1 MIAAP
6 VCNHSITPRPIVML
20 SYRHSFHAG
29 NFADVLKHLVL
40 IKILEHL
47 RKKDNAFSCIDTHS
61 GPGDYVLNGDYASK
75 NKEFENGITQLWQ
88 LTDLPEDLS
97 TYVKLIKK
105 FNNTDSLL
113 RYPGSPLITQQ
124 FLRSK
129 DHLSLYELHSTE
141 IELLKTAVNRDRRIQ
156 AFHADGLSSA
166 ISLLPPKQHRG
177 LVFIDPSYEIKS
189 DYDLVTQSLIK
200 MHKRFATGIYALW
213 YPVIDRKRNQ
223 QLEHALKTSGLK
235 NIQLFELGIKED
247 SPEHGMTSS
256 GMIVINP
263 PWTLDADMQKTLPW
277 LSKTLG
283 VDGAGSYR
291 IETLVAE

>member
-1 MIAAP
+1 
-6 VCNHSITPRPIVML
+6 ML

-47 RKKDNAFSCIDTHS
+47 CKKDKAFYCIDTHS
-61 GPGDYVLNGDYASK
+61 GPGEYVLNGDYALK
-75 NKEFENGITQLWQ
+75 NKEFESGITQLWQ
-88 LTDLPEDLS
+88 RTDLPEDLN

-105 FNNTDSLL
+105 FNSTDTLL

-129 DHLSLYELHSTE
+129 DHLALFELHSTE
-141 IELLKTAVNRDRRIQ
+141 IELLKLATHKDKRIHSH
-156 AFHADGLSSA
+156 HADGLVGA
-166 ISLLPPKQHRG
+166 IALLPPKQHRG

-189 DYDLVTQSLIK
+189 DYESVINSLIQ
-200 MHKRFATGIYALW
+200 MHKRFATGSYALW

-223 QLEHALKTSGLK
+223 KLEKALKTSGIQ

-247 SPEHGMTSS
+247 NPEHGMTAS

-263 PWTLDADMQKTLPW
+263 PWTLAADMKHTLPW
-277 LSKTLG
+277 LSNNLG
-283 VDGAGSYR
+283 INGAGNYR

>member
-1 MIAAP
+1 
-6 VCNHSITPRPIVML
+6 ML

-47 RKKDNAFSCIDTHS
+47 CKKDKAFYCIDTHS
-61 GPGDYVLNGDYASK
+61 GPGEYVLNGDYALK
-75 NKEFENGITQLWQ
+75 NKEFESGITQLWQ
-88 LTDLPEDLS
+88 RTDLPEDLN

-105 FNNTDSLL
+105 FNSTDTLL

-129 DHLSLYELHSTE
+129 DHLALFELHSTE
-141 IELLKTAVNRDRRIQ
+141 IELLKSATHKDKRIHSH
-156 AFHADGLSSA
+156 HADGLVGA
-166 ISLLPPKQHRG
+166 IALLPPKQHRG

-189 DYDLVTQSLIK
+189 DYESVINSLIQ
-200 MHKRFATGIYALW
+200 MHKRFATGSYALW

-223 QLEHALKTSGLK
+223 KLEKELKTSGIQ

-247 SPEHGMTSS
+247 SPEHGMTAS

-263 PWTLDADMQKTLPW
+263 PWTLAADMKHTLPW
-277 LSKTLG
+277 LSNNLG
-283 VDGAGSYR
+283 INGAGNYR

>member
-1 MIAAP
+1 
-6 VCNHSITPRPIVML
+6 ML

-47 RKKDNAFSCIDTHS
+47 CKKDKAFYCIDTHS
-61 GPGDYVLNGDYASK
+61 GPGEYVLNGDYALK
-75 NKEFENGITQLWQ
+75 NKEFESGITQLWQ
-88 LTDLPEDLS
+88 RTDLPEDLN

-105 FNNTDSLL
+105 FNSTDTLL

-129 DHLSLYELHSTE
+129 DHLALFELHSTE
-141 IELLKTAVNRDRRIQ
+141 IELLKLATHKDKRIHSH
-156 AFHADGLSSA
+156 HADGLVGA
-166 ISLLPPKQHRG
+166 IALLPPKQHRG

-189 DYDLVTQSLIK
+189 DYESVINSLIQ
-200 MHKRFATGIYALW
+200 MHKRFATGSYALW

-223 QLEHALKTSGLK
+223 KLEKALKISGIQ

-247 SPEHGMTSS
+247 SPEHGMTAS

-263 PWTLDADMQKTLPW
+263 PWTLAADMKHTLPW
-277 LSKTLG
+277 LSNNLG
-283 VDGAGSYR
+283 INGAGNYR

>member
-1 MIAAP
+1 
-6 VCNHSITPRPIVML
+6 ML

-47 RKKDNAFSCIDTHS
+47 CKKDKAFYCIDTHS
-61 GPGDYVLNGDYASK
+61 GPGEYVLNGDYALK
-75 NKEFENGITQLWQ
+75 NKEFESGITQLWQ
-88 LTDLPEDLS
+88 RTDLPEDLN

-105 FNNTDSLL
+105 FNSTDTLL

-129 DHLSLYELHSTE
+129 DHLALFELHSTE
-141 IELLKTAVNRDRRIQ
+141 IELLKSATHKDKRIHSH
-156 AFHADGLSSA
+156 HADGLVGA
-166 ISLLPPKQHRG
+166 IALLPPKQHRG

-189 DYDLVTQSLIK
+189 DYESVINSLIQ
-200 MHKRFATGIYALW
+200 MHKRFATGSYALW

-223 QLEHALKTSGLK
+223 KLEKALKTSGIQ

-247 SPEHGMTSS
+247 SPEHGMTAS
-256 GMIVINP
+256 GMIAINP
-263 PWTLDADMQKTLPW
+263 PWTLAADMKHTLPW
-277 LSKTLG
+277 LSNNLG
-283 VDGAGSYR
+283 INGAGNYR

>member
-1 MIAAP
+1 
-6 VCNHSITPRPIVML
+6 ML

-47 RKKDNAFSCIDTHS
+47 CKKDKAFYCIDTHS
-61 GPGDYVLNGDYASK
+61 GPGEYVLNGDYALK
-75 NKEFENGITQLWQ
+75 NKEFESGITQLWQ
-88 LTDLPEDLS
+88 RTDLPEDLN

-105 FNNTDSLL
+105 FNSTDTLL

-129 DHLSLYELHSTE
+129 DHLALFELHSTE
-141 IELLKTAVNRDRRIQ
+141 IELLKSATHKDKRIHSH
-156 AFHADGLSSA
+156 HADGLVGA
-166 ISLLPPKQHRG
+166 IALLPPKQHRG

-189 DYDLVTQSLIK
+189 DYESVINSLIQ
-200 MHKRFATGIYALW
+200 MHKRFATGSYALW

-223 QLEHALKTSGLK
+223 KLEKALKTSGIQ

-247 SPEHGMTSS
+247 NPEHGMTAS

-263 PWTLDADMQKTLPW
+263 PWTLAADMKHTLPW
-277 LSKTLG
+277 LSNNLG
-283 VDGAGSYR
+283 INGAGNYR